1 MIAHIQVANVAFFRR
16 LGWTTAGEPE
26 VYVGR
31 SHQPMSICLPTPED
45 GAAVTAQLAA
55 GITSR
60 DR

>member
-1 MIAHIQVANVAFFRR
+1 MGRGRR
-16 LGWTTAGEPE
+16 ARE

-31 SHQPMSICLPTPED
+31 SHQPMTISLPTPED
-45 GAAVTAQLAA
+45 GAAVMAQLAA